1 MSRTDLTRLFA
12 PIILAAATLL
22 SCTRGAP
29 PRAGG
34 PVPAVDLEAGALAIP
49 PLPLPPAVRPVED
62 GSEPGLT
69 FRLRE
74 GEPDGTPRTPAEPAP
89 SGPSAVQALDAART
103 ARLLAR
109 LPALPSPDTV
119 GFRFPP
125 ASPPPPRTGR
135 IVLSTFPPPDT
146 IAPPAP
152 AARTASALR
161 VVRVVPTGDTELA
174 PHLTITFSEA
184 MVPLTTVA
192 GTETRTPPVRLTPQP
207 PGRWSWVDTRTLRF
221 QPDER
226 FPMATSYR
234 VEIPAGTRPVTGP
247 GIDTAVVVEFSTPA
261 PRAVGAWPALI
272 PEMTDED
279 QRRRSIV
286 PRWRY
291 GDDLARSTSRQPV
304 VLIAFD
310 QRVNPEEV
318 LSATRIIAAGLSHP
332 VRLASADEIAADSIV
347 SRMVDELEND
357 RWVAFRP
364 VAQLPADTIVR
375 VVLARGLSSAEG
387 SLSTRV
393 PQELHFR
400 TYGPLRIASHGCGA
414 GCRPGHRW
422 LINFTNPLAEA
433 AWSELV
439 RVEPALDEMSVR
451 VFGTD
456 MYISGAARPNTRY
469 VVTLSPSLTDR
480 FGQTLEGARSVT
492 FEVGAAFP
500 TIALPGAP
508 LIVLDPE
515 GPPRVAFQSRGHDA
529 LLVRVYRVT
538 PQQWDD
544 YGAAVERW
552 HQNPAEVFSPPGELV
567 SSSVVSPAASGEITE
582 AMIDVASALRNG
594 LGHAIVAVSP
604 AGTPAVDGPGG
615 RGRNVVH
622 AWVQSTRIGLE
633 ATIDAEAAHVW
644 ATSLRTGQPLANV
657 GTTLLPTRT
666 RAVTRADGTAR
677 LPLTTSGD
685 DALIATLGDDV
696 ALLPSTGY
704 PGPRGSRGNWQRR
717 PTGELRWYMLT
728 DRGLYQPG
736 DTLHFKGWLRHMTG
750 SGGSALRVADVDGIR
765 FTMRGPRGE
774 DLGTRSLR
782 PGELGGFNT
791 TVALPEAMNLGHASI
806 QLVASGSDAARM
818 GREAYHAVQVQE
830 FRRPEYEVRVDA
842 DPGPHTVGD
851 VIAVTLAADYYGG
864 GGLADAQLDWRV
876 STQPGSYRPPGWERW
891 HFGRAQWGW
900 AGFSP
905 REPALLS
912 GVTDAAG
919 THQLLIDLVAVE
931 PPFTTSLRAEAQVH
945 DVTRQIGSAGVD
957 LLVHPA
963 AVNVGMRTERT
974 WLARG
979 QTAEVGVIV
988 VDHDG
993 AEVTGRNVSVVLERI
1008 RAGWGM
1014 DGSAKPDSGRIVC
1027 SVVSGAAPV
1036 PCTFTADSSGLHRI
1050 RADVTDT
1057 DGRISRT
1064 ELALWVAGE
1073 PGLPDPR
1080 RQPGSFDVIADREEY
1095 QPGDTARILVQPPF
1109 YPAEALVTI
1118 RSVGVLDA
1126 RRLRIERPSH
1136 ELILP
1141 ITSEHIPNVN
1151 VRVDVIDA
1159 SRGVSRAFGETSLS
1173 VPPHTRGLDVRI
1185 RPGAALVAPGA
1196 NVTIDVEVRA
1206 ADGRAAAG
1214 AEVALW
1220 MVDEA
1225 ILGLGDYSLRNPL
1238 DAFYAPR
1245 YGYMQDRSSRS
1256 WVVLWPQSAGPGTL
1270 SGVVALGDRGRALA
1284 GAVARLAGTDIE
1296 TVTAW
1301 DGSFTLRG
1309 IAPGDYV
1316 LEITAPDGMTGRR
1329 DVHVPAE
1336 GAHVGNLILG
1346 AAGLGAAREEMAM
1359 EAAQAA
1365 RASDAPVAVAPPPPP
1380 PPPGAPPSPQLEL
1393 QSIVVAGSRMSQQ
1406 EVDVRTDFAPLAFFA
1421 PSLRTD
1427 ANGRVQVTARLPHT
1441 LTRYRIMAVA
1451 VSGAERF
1458 GTGDA
1463 AVTARRDLM
1472 VRLSAP
1478 RFLNYGD
1485 AF

>member
-1 MSRTDLTRLFA
+1 MSRTHLTRLVA

-22 SCTRGAP
+22 SCARGAAP
-29 PRAGG
+29 PAAAPEPAG
-34 PVPAVDLEAGALAIP
+34 DLEAGALAIP
-49 PLPLPPAVRPVED
+49 PLPLPPAARPVAD

-74 GEPDGTPRTPAEPAP
+74 GEPDGTPRTPAEPEP
-89 SGPSAVQALDAART
+89 SGPSAVQALDAARA

-119 GFRFPP
+119 DFRFPP

-135 IVLSTFPPPDT
+135 IVLSAFPPPDT

-152 AARTASALR
+152 AARTTSPLR

-226 FPMATSYR
+226 FPMATSYT
-234 VEIPAGTRPVTGP
+234 VEVPAGTRPVIGP
-247 GIDTAVVVEFSTPA
+247 GLDTAVVVEFSTPA
-261 PRAVGAWPALI
+261 PRAIGAWPALI

-279 QRRRSIV
+279 QRRRPIR

-291 GDDLARSTSRQPV
+291 GDDLARATSRQPV

-332 VRLASADEIAADSIV
+332 VRLASGDEIAADSIV
-347 SRMVDELEND
+347 GRMVEELEHD

-364 VAQLPADTIVR
+364 VAPLPADTTVT

-387 SLSTRV
+387 SLSTLV
-393 PQELHFR
+393 PQELRFR
-400 TYGPLRIASHGCGA
+400 TYGPLRIASHGCGDD
-414 GCRPGHRW
+414 CRPGYTWYIH
-422 LINFTNPLAEA
+422 FTNPLADA
-433 AWSELV
+433 PWSEV
-439 RVEPALDEMSVR
+439 VSVEPALDDMSIR
-451 VFGTD
+451 VYGTD
-456 MYISGAARPNTRY
+456 MQISGDARPNTRY
-469 VVTLSPSLTDR
+469 VVTLSASLRDR

-508 LIVLDPE
+508 FIVLDPE

-538 PQQWDD
+538 PQEWDD
-544 YGAAVERW
+544 YGTAVQRW
-552 HQNPAEVFSPPGELV
+552 HQDPGEVFTPPGELV
-567 SSSVVSPAASGEITE
+567 SSSVVNPAASDEITE
-582 AMIDVASALRNG
+582 AMIDVTPALHNG

-604 AGTPAVDGPGG
+604 ARTPAVDETG
-615 RGRNVVH
+615 RRLRNVIH

-644 ATSLRTGQPLANV
+644 ATSLRTGQPIADV
-657 GTTLLPTRT
+657 GITLLPTRT
-666 RAVTRADGTAR
+666 PAITRADGTAR
-677 LPLTTSGD
+677 LPLTASGD

-704 PGPRGSRGNWQRR
+704 PGPRGSRGSWQLR

-750 SGGSALRVADVDGIR
+750 SSGSALRLADDVEGIR

-806 QLVASGSDAARM
+806 QLEASGGDAARM

-830 FRRPEYEVRVDA
+830 FRRPEYEVRVEA

-864 GGLADAQLDWRV
+864 GGLADAELDWRV

-905 REPALLS
+905 REPELLS

-919 THQLLIDLVAVE
+919 THQLLIDLLAVE

-963 AVNVGMRTERT
+963 AVSVGLRTERT
-974 WLARG
+974 WLPRG
-979 QTAEVGVIV
+979 QAAEVDVIV

-993 AEVTGRNVSVVLERI
+993 EEVAGRSVSVVLERI

-1014 DGSAKPDSGRIVC
+1014 DGTAEPDSGRVVC

-1050 RADVTDT
+1050 RADVSDT
-1057 DGRISRT
+1057 DGRVSRT
-1064 ELALWVAGE
+1064 ELTLWVAGE

-1095 QPGDTARILVQPPF
+1095 QPGDSARILVQPPF

-1118 RSVGVLDA
+1118 RSVGVLDT
-1126 RRLRIERPSH
+1126 RRLRIERASH

-1159 SRGVSRAFGETSLS
+1159 ERGVSRAFGEASLS
-1173 VPPHTRGLDVRI
+1173 VPPHTRALDVRI
-1185 RPGAALVAPGA
+1185 RPDAAVAAPGGS
-1196 NVTIDVEVRA
+1196 VTIDVEVRA

-1225 ILGLGDYSLRNPL
+1225 ILGLGDYSLRDPL

-1245 YGYMQDRSSRS
+1245 YGYMQDMSSRS

-1284 GAVARLAGTDIE
+1284 GAVVRLA
-1296 TVTAW
+1296 
-1301 DGSFTLRG
+1301 
-1309 IAPGDYV
+1309 
-1316 LEITAPDGMTGRR
+1316 
-1329 DVHVPAE
+1329 
-1336 GAHVGNLILG
+1336 
-1346 AAGLGAAREEMAM
+1346 
-1359 EAAQAA
+1359 
-1365 RASDAPVAVAPPPPP
+1365 
-1380 PPPGAPPSPQLEL
+1380 
-1393 QSIVVAGSRMSQQ
+1393 
-1406 EVDVRTDFAPLAFFA
+1406 
-1421 PSLRTD
+1421 
-1427 ANGRVQVTARLPHT
+1427 
-1441 LTRYRIMAVA
+1441 
-1451 VSGAERF
+1451 
-1458 GTGDA
+1458 
-1463 AVTARRDLM
+1463 
-1472 VRLSAP
+1472 
-1478 RFLNYGD
+1478 
-1485 AF
+1485 